1 MGPWGRPFIV
11 GSQADVGPLLSAR
24 GPLTQGEWCEPGV
37 HAEGGGI
44 GGVVRG
50 QEGLDPGA
58 EKIASLHEDDKGSLG
73 CLIKEATKSGQS
85 FQKDVPGMDDGVDQK
100 VGCPY
105 LPLLLTGTE

>member
-1 MGPWGRPFIV
+1 MQRVAG
-11 GSQADVGPLLSAR
+11 L
-24 GPLTQGEWCEPGV
+24 
-37 HAEGGGI
+37 

-85 FQKDVPGMDDGVDQK
+85 FQKDVPGMDVRSGPEVW
-100 VGCPY
+100 VGCPH